1 MKNQSKMP
9 QIGEAIFCII
19 YLSFAFFIGIIVLLK
34 YAKVSASGSGY
45 YGTDL
50 LIIAALTL
58 VLAGGDSFHLVPR
71 IINAFKD
78 NFEKYEFW
86 AGLGLMVSSITMTV
100 FYIILNLIFDI
111 RFAGMYDYDYYFY
124 ETPFLNLL
132 SYIAYLRIILCLF
145 PQNNWFYK
153 EGNMKWS
160 IIRNV
165 PFIFVG
171 VLSVIYSF
179 KAEFIGIGIAIIIS
193 FACYL
198 PVVFGA
204 KKNPKL
210 GMLMI
215 PKTIAYMYIIG
226 YFFSRVMGGF

>member
-1 MKNQSKMP
+1 
-9 QIGEAIFCII
+9 
-19 YLSFAFFIGIIVLLK
+19 
-34 YAKVSASGSGY
+34 
-45 YGTDL
+45 
-50 LIIAALTL
+50 
-58 VLAGGDSFHLVPR
+58 
-71 IINAFKD
+71 
-78 NFEKYEFW
+78 
-86 AGLGLMVSSITMTV
+86 MVSSITMTV
-100 FYIILNLIFDI
+100 FYIILDIIFDI
-111 RFAGMYDYDYYFY
+111 RLAGMYDYDYYFY

-132 SYIAYLRIILCLF
+132 SYIAYLRIVLCLF
-145 PQNNWFYK
+145 PQNNWFHK

-171 VLSVIYSF
+171 ILSVIYSF